1 MLKRIPYPVFIAIA
15 LAGCATKGGPVVE
28 TGPRYMAATDSLE
41 NYRLSAGDKV
51 RVTVFGEQ
59 SLSGEYAV
67 ASDGMVSIPLAGN
80 VPADGESP
88 KGLSDLIQTRLADGY
103 LRDPKVS
110 VEVVTYR
117 PFFILGE
124 VSAPGQYPYASGM
137 TAMNAVALARGFTPR
152 ANRAVVRIR
161 GEGTA
166 AEVNYRLTP
175 ELIVRPGDTLLIG
188 ERFF

>member
-1 MLKRIPYPVFIAIA
+1 VLKRIPYPVLIVAA
-15 LAGCATKGGPVVE
+15 LAGCASTGGPVVE
-28 TGPRYMAATDSLE
+28 TGPRYVAEAASLE

-51 RVTVFGEQ
+51 RITVFGEQ

-67 ASDGMVSIPLAGN
+67 GSDGMVSMPLAGN

-88 KGLSDLIQTRLADGY
+88 KDLSDLIQARLADGY

-110 VEVVTYR
+110 VEVVSYR

-124 VSAPGQYPYASGM
+124 VGAPGQYPYASGM
-137 TAMNAVALARGFTPR
+137 TVLNAVATAQGYTPR
-152 ANRAVVRIR
+152 AEKKVVYIR
-161 GEGTA
+161 RGGGAKEEA
-166 AEVNYRLTP
+166 YRLTP
-175 ELIVRPGDTLLIG
+175 DLRVLPGDTIRIG